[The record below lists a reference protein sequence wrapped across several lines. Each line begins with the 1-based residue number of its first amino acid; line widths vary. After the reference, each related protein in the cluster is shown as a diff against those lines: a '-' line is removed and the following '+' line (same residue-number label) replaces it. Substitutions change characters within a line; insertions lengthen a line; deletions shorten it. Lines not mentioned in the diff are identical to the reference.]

1 MNINFN
7 LSGNVA
13 QQQQLNLAPQ
23 LLQWLRLLQVPAQH
37 LEQLVRSEVETNP
50 ALEIDDSLPAT
61 SDDDDSYAAET
72 DDLRDADCE
81 REGRELEERF
91 EVLAEIDSQW
101 AEENRNMAGEDI
113 GRTQDRIDYQMQS
126 LTSASSLQEH
136 LLSQLTIMDKPD
148 AIKANA
154 TLIIGMLDSRGYLD
168 VSLDELAEELGIAVE
183 GLEDAL
189 AAVQECE
196 PVGVGARDLRECLL
210 LQLSPTDDSHAV
222 ARRIVSRY
230 LEALA
235 RGQLEG
241 IARQLSVPLA
251 EVESAVK
258 LIRALN
264 PTPGKT
270 FEEQKMV
277 TQTVTPDVVIRRNA
291 EGGFDIEL
299 VEQSLPRLRI
309 SPYCRRMIEQGD
321 LSKTDLAYI
330 RSRIR
335 AASFLIDGLEK
346 RGSTLRR
353 IAEEIIRYQHRF
365 LRGEESEIRPLTMA
379 KVASFIGVHDTTVSR
394 ALSEKYIATP
404 VGVLPMKEFFCMGY
418 RCDDGSAMTPEMVR
432 QRIKQMILDEA
443 PEAPIKD
450 ETIAAQLRESGVP
463 VARRTVAKYRGELG
477 VPSSKE
483 RALANRKGG
492 LRVIRGGGKPGT
504 HSESEAVAFG

>member
-7 LSGNVA
+7 LSGNVS

-37 LEQLVRSEVETNP
+37 LEQMVRSEIETNP
-50 ALEIDDSLPAT
+50 ALEVDESAPAAPDDADL
-61 SDDDDSYAAET
+61 YAEPSA
-72 DDLRDADCE
+72 DVRDADSE

-91 EVLAEIDSQW
+91 EILAEIDSQW
-101 AEENRNMAGEDI
+101 ADENRNMAGEDL
-113 GRTQDRIDYQMQS
+113 GRTQDRIDYQLQS
-126 LTSASSLQEH
+126 LVSASSLQEH
-136 LLSQLTIMDKPD
+136 LLRQLAVMNKPD
-148 AIKANA
+148 VLKVNA
-154 TLIIGMLDSRGYLD
+154 GLIVGMLDERGYLD
-168 VSLDELAEELGIAVE
+168 VSLDELAEELALAVE
-183 GLEDAL
+183 VVEDAL
-189 AAVQECE
+189 AVVQECD
-196 PVGVGARDLRECLL
+196 PIGVGARDLRECLL
-210 LQLSPTDDSHAV
+210 LQLSPTDDAHAV

-230 LEALA
+230 IEALA

-241 IARQLSVPLA
+241 IARQLGVSLA

-258 LIRALN
+258 LIRTLN

-277 TQTVTPDVVIRRNA
+277 TQTVTPDISIRRNA
-291 EGGFDIEL
+291 EGGFDIEM

-309 SPYCRRMIEQGD
+309 SPYCRRMIEQGG

-335 AASFLIDGLEK
+335 AASFLIEGLEK

-353 IAEEIIRYQHRF
+353 IAEEIIRGQHRF

-394 ALSEKYIATP
+394 ALADKYVSTP
-404 VGVLPMKEFFCMGY
+404 VGVLPMKAFFCTGY

-432 QRIKQMILDEA
+432 RRIEQMILDEE
-443 PEAPIKD
+443 PGKPIKD
-450 ETIAAQLRESGVP
+450 ECIAAQLRESGVV

-477 VPSSKE
+477 LPSSKE
-483 RALANRKGG
+483 RAQARRQG
-492 LRVIRGGGKPGT
+492 LRVIHGSGNPAA
-504 HSESEAVAFG
+504 SIEPVAVAFG